1 MFVLEYNCQKESEF
15 MNKMIQNKFLMGVT
29 VIFLISLYIIA
40 GIQTNIEAKDE
51 TLNKEEISL
60 NYHI

>member
-1 MFVLEYNCQKESEF
+1 